1 MNVTIGQEVELNVT
15 TYDKDGDVVTLNL
28 ETELPAGAHFDAKT
42 GVFTWTP
49 ATMDNV
55 NIS

>member
-1 MNVTIGQEVELNVT
+1 MNVTIGQEVKLNVT
-15 TYDKDGDVVTLNL
+15 TYDKDGDVVTLSL

-49 ATMDNV
+49 FTMDDV